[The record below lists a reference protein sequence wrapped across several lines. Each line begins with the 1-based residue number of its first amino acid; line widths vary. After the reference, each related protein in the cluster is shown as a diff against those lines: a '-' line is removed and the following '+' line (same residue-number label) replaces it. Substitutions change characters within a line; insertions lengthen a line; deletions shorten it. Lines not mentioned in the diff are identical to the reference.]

1 MKIDAGRPVFIG
13 LTGTNGAGKGEV
25 AAHLKGR
32 GYAYLS
38 LSDILREELVA
49 RGLKAG
55 RDNLIRTGNELRA
68 AYGPDVL
75 ARRIMDRVRGPS
87 VIDSIRNPREVE
99 FFRKQERF
107 VLLAVDAPIEVRFA
121 RARARGRDESAA
133 TLDEFR
139 RKEELEM
146 AGNET
151 NQQLA
156 LCMAMA
162 DRTIVNDGT
171 IEELRRKLEE
181 LL

>member
-1 MKIDAGRPVFIG
+1 MKTDAGRPVLIG

-38 LSDILREELVA
+38 LSDILREELA
-49 RGLKAG
+49 TRGLEAG

-68 AYGPDVL
+68 AHGPDVL
-75 ARRIMDRVRGPS
+75 ARRAMDRVLGPS
-87 VIDSIRNPREVE
+87 VIDSIRNLREVE
-99 FFRKQERF
+99 FFRKQKGF
-107 VLLAVDAPIEVRFA
+107 VLLAVDAPIEVRYA

-171 IEELRRKLEE
+171 IEELRRKVED